1 MKLSAIR
8 AALDE
13 LQLTPSKTLGQNF
26 LHDQNLARWIVA
38 QLDAQPGDE
47 LIEIGPGLG
56 ALTGAALETGCR
68 RLTLLEKDVRLAD
81 FLRRRF
87 EGESRL
93 RIEHGD
99 ALDFDVRTMWPH
111 QPVKVFGNLPY
122 YISTPLL
129 FHFTSP
135 SSPVRRAVFLLQREL
150 AERLAAS
157 GPGTKDYGI
166 LSIVVGRRWRVKML
180 KVMPASVFL
189 PEPKVASALI
199 SLTPR
204 AQGELPPCDAQTFEE
219 IVRAGF
225 SQRRKQLRKLLAG
238 IAGLPWEEVTRKLGV
253 PETVR
258 GEELTLLQWI
268 ALANMI
274 RPVEPGAAQDAA
286 AERFDVVDEADQA
299 IGVETRGVVHAT
311 GLRHR
316 AIHIFVFNLR
326 GEIFLQKRSPW
337 KDKHPGKWDSSAA
350 GHLDTGEDYSGAAAR
365 ELVEELGIK
374 GELPALR
381 EVGALGATED
391 TGWEFIRVFRVEH
404 EGPFRWP
411 AAEIEW
417 GGFFPV
423 EVVRQWIDAKPEDF
437 APGFI
442 RCWQRYLAT
451 DKTRI
456 GGDNHSIVIPK
467 NGFVLIS

>member
-38 QLDAQPGDE
+38 QLDAQPGDT
-47 LIEIGPGLG
+47 LVEIGPGLG
-56 ALTGAALETGCR
+56 ALTGVTLETGA
-68 RLTLLEKDVRLAD
+68 RLTVLEKDARLAD

-87 EGESRL
+87 EGEPRL
-93 RIEHGD
+93 RVEHTD
-99 ALDFDVRTMWPH
+99 ALDFDVRSLWP
-111 QPVKVFGNLPY
+111 QRPVKVFGNLPY

-135 SSPVRRAVFLLQREL
+135 ASPVERAVFLLQREL
-150 AERLAAS
+150 AERLAAA

-166 LSIVVGRRWRVKML
+166 LSIVVGRRWRVKL
-180 KVMPASVFL
+180 LRILPASVFL
-189 PEPKVASALI
+189 PEPRVDSALI
-199 SLTPR
+199 SLLPR
-204 AQGELPPCDAQTFEE
+204 AEGELPPCDAQTFEE
-219 IVRAGF
+219 LVRAGF
-225 SQRRKQLRKLLAG
+225 SQRRKQLRKLLPG
-238 IAGLPWEEVTRKLGV
+238 VGSNGGELPWPEIAARLGV
-253 PETVR
+253 PETAR
-258 GEELTLLQWI
+258 GEELTLPQWI
-268 ALANMI
+268 ALANI
-274 RPVEPGAAQDAA
+274 FRPVEPEAAQNAKG
-286 AERFDVVDEADQA
+286 ERFNVVDETDRVV
-299 IGVETRGVVHAT
+299 GMETRAVVHAT

-316 AIHIFVFNLR
+316 AVHIFVFNAR
-326 GEIFLQKRSPW
+326 DEIFLQKRSPW

-350 GHLDTGEDYSGAAAR
+350 GHLDSGEEYATAAAR

-374 GELPALR
+374 DELPALQ
-381 EVGALGATED
+381 EIGSLPASEE
-391 TGWEFIRVFRVEH
+391 TGWEFIRIFQAKH

-423 EVVRQWIDAKPEDF
+423 EVVQAWIDANPADF

-442 RCWQRYLAT
+442 KCWA
-451 DKTRI
+451 
-456 GGDNHSIVIPK
+456 VICAK
-467 NGFVLIS
+467 